1 MEQSEKNIYYNDL
14 EMDQVLEANLKMS
27 LQGNYS
33 QVYQNLCV
41 AVENRFDTGLIR
53 WRRGESP
60 VFNFIEA
67 LAHAQSAKKLL
78 TDREICNENILGYA
92 DIWIVI
98 FYCSYFTDRPIIL
111 PKADIIKLVYNAD
124 RPADVELE
132 SMIVQAILGKEW
144 RTRYLACLDKLSI
157 KRRQALAAK
166 SYKTYLALLD
176 RLHDL
181 SLTDDLVREA
191 EQNYNRRSKDP
202 FYEGGPTYMVDF
214 TLAAILKFIDWPGES
229 IHKWRWQA

>member
-1 MEQSEKNIYYNDL
+1 
-14 EMDQVLEANLKMS
+14 
-27 LQGNYS
+27 
-33 QVYQNLCV
+33 
-41 AVENRFDTGLIR
+41 
-53 WRRGESP
+53 
-60 VFNFIEA
+60 
-67 LAHAQSAKKLL
+67 
-78 TDREICNENILGYA
+78 
-92 DIWIVI
+92 
-98 FYCSYFTDRPIIL
+98 
-111 PKADIIKLVYNAD
+111 
-124 RPADVELE
+124 
-132 SMIVQAILGKEW
+132 MIVQAILGKEW

-202 FYEGGPTYMVDF
+202 FYEGGPTYMGGGPDNPYVVDF

-229 IHKWRWQA
+229 IHKLRWQA